1 MAVSNLTQLTQSQ
14 YEGLTITPF
23 PTPPVVTHVGNPDN
37 RVSVNLGGWVG
48 TSVLAFTVE
57 NQASANSSLTIQNST
72 NNILNANVVRS
83 PNPTASISYWTV
95 NMGSGASGTN
105 WEISVN
111 VSDGTVNTGTWVF
124 VKSKSIKDLR
134 RRETGTKQSAK
145 RGKNASPRAKAGS
158 STKAKKTTSKAAK
171 KTTTKAK
178 PVKKATK
185 AKAAKASTK
194 TKKSTPSRTAKKGPK
209 TTVKKV
215 TRKAVKKGR

>member
-14 YEGLTITPF
+14 YQALTITPF
-23 PTPPVVTHVGNPDN
+23 PTPPVVTETGNPDD

-57 NQASANSSLTIQNST
+57 NQASASSSLTIQSATGNV
-72 NNILNANVVRS
+72 LNASVVRS
-83 PNPTASISYWTV
+83 SSPTASISYWTV
-95 NMGSGASGTN
+95 NMGAGASGTD

-134 RRETGTKQSAK
+134 RRQTGTKKSAK
-145 RGKNASPRAKAGS
+145 GSKTTSRSAKAGAS
-158 STKAKKTTSKAAK
+158 APAK

-178 PVKKATK
+178 PVKKGTRT
-185 AKAAKASTK
+185 KAAKGAAK
-194 TKKSTPSRTAKKGPK
+194 AKKATPSRTTKKGTK